1 MADLRGVLSARSI
14 PTLSRFR
21 RLSAHTGSDNRDASL
36 ADGGIDLSN
45 TGSSAARRYLTSR
58 FERARRNG
66 AAGRWQRIARAIRAH
81 Q

>member
-1 MADLRGVLSARSI
+1 M
-14 PTLSRFR
+14 RFHEIV
-21 RLSAHTGSDNRDASL
+21 LSAHTGSDNRDASL